1 MVLNPSLVIMMEV
14 GRPCQFVV
22 ICRNSCHCHYHCCLN
37 RAECYVGLLPEPGFL
52 TRKWIFLSQL
62 TSLLPLFPLMNIL
75 MTGAGGA
82 GAGSPSPMVGCV
94 SALWYET
101 TRSSGYFRRRIY
113 CEEENYILLTSGG
126 WLVSWLLNNDKY
138 SPWITVGL
146 LNCCRTDWTLC
157 VDCGLQAGSQ
167 RRKEKAGEL
176 RCLRCEISC
185 HDRLQTPQL
194 LHHHI

>member
-1 MVLNPSLVIMMEV
+1 MLACCQSLGFWPGNEYFCLYS
-14 GRPCQFVV
+14 PPY
-22 ICRNSCHCHYHCCLN
+22 CHCFHWWISWWLELEELVLV
-37 RAECYVGLLPEPGFL
+37 RPLPWL
-52 TRKWIFLSQL
+52 AV
-62 TSLLPLFPLMNIL
+62 SLLSDMKQHEARV
-75 MTGAGGA
+75 TSDGGLT
-82 GAGSPSPMVGCV
+82 VK
-94 SALWYET
+94 
-101 TRSSGYFRRRIY
+101 RRT
-113 CEEENYILLTSGG
+113 NLYILLTSGG

-146 LNCCRTDWTLC
+146 LSCCRTDWTLC

-185 HDRLQTPQL
+185 HDTLQTPQL